1 MFILSIDINFISSK
15 LFISLKSTKLKNIPR
30 YNETTEP
37 FICNCTKPGTFG
49 ILCEYQ
55 FSNNTF
61 EETMIYQSY
70 LKKKYQIG
78 SQLFGNTTC
87 YKTSFEC
94 DYGLM
99 CLDWRHIC
107 DGKYF
112 LI

>member
-1 MFILSIDINFISSK
+1 
-15 LFISLKSTKLKNIPR
+15 
-30 YNETTEP
+30 
-37 FICNCTKPGTFG
+37 
-49 ILCEYQ
+49 
-55 FSNNTF
+55 
-61 EETMIYQSY
+61 MIYQSY

-107 DGKYF
+107 DGKYC